1 MNVWRTLP
9 RHARVLL
16 PLAAVHFGLL
26 AALRVAFWQ
35 AFQGIMPRLPLDQLA
50 KVLQIGL
57 KFDARL
63 TLLTLLPPAVLG
75 WIGPCSLVGGR
86 VGRWLWSVYLGVAVG
101 LTFLTYE
108 VDFGHFAY
116 LHARINA
123 QVLDLLRDTLT
134 SLQMVWETYPVVW
147 GTLGLAAVVAGYLA
161 VFRWL
166 VRREQARSVAP
177 TRRWRKAAVVGAV
190 VAAWVFGIWGK
201 AQWYPLRWSDAYFA
215 TDVWSP
221 ALGLN
226 PVLNLADTL
235 KNKSRGFDKAAT
247 REYYAEVASYL
258 GVDHP
263 DPDGL
268 SLRREAP
275 GRPAN
280 GRRPNVI
287 VILLEEAA
295 HYKTGVS
302 GNPLQPSPNLDALAR
317 EGILFRRFYTPA
329 FGTARSVFAL
339 VTGIPD
345 VETHETASRNPL
357 IVDQHTIINAFEGYE
372 KLYFLGGSLN
382 WGNVRGVLAHNIPGL
397 RPFEEG
403 SYKAPRVDGW
413 GISDLALFEEANGV
427 LRLITDRPFFAV
439 IQTSGHHRPY
449 TIPDDNRGFV
459 RADVPAEQVRAAGF
473 VDLDE
478 YNSMRFMDHSVG
490 VFFSLA
496 RHETYFADTIFVLF
510 GDHGSFRSLAD
521 LTGAEA
527 RLGLTRFH
535 VPAVIVGHP
544 VAGTPRVI
552 DTPASEVDVLPT
564 IAGLVG
570 VPYINTTLGRDLLD
584 SRFDSGRF
592 AFTIDEHYREP
603 KIGLITGDAYLQ
615 IPTGGGPTRWADLR
629 GNGATETASVVPER
643 ARTLERLCRGLYEA
657 SRWLMYHNSAQR
669 KTLSPPST
677 TP

>member
-1 MNVWRTLP
+1 MNVWRALP

-26 AALRVAFWQ
+26 VSLRVAFWQ
-35 AFQGIMPRLPLDQLA
+35 AFQGIMPNLPLGELTRA
-50 KVLQIGL
+50 LHIGL

-63 TLLTLLPPAVLG
+63 TLLTLIPPAVVG
-75 WIGPCSLVGGR
+75 WIRPLSVVGGR
-86 VGRWLWSVYLGVAVG
+86 VGRWLWSVYLGVVVG
-101 LTFLTYE
+101 LTFLIYE

-116 LHARINA
+116 LHIRINA

-166 VRREQARSVAP
+166 VRRERARTVLP
-177 TRRWRKAAVVGAV
+177 VRRWRQATSVTIVVI
-190 VAAWVFGIWGK
+190 AWAFGIWGK
-201 AQWYPLRWSDAYFA
+201 VQWYPLRWSDAFFA

-221 ALGLN
+221 AIGLN

-235 KNKSRGFDKAAT
+235 KNKSRGFDETAT
-247 REYYAEVASYL
+247 REHYTEVAAYL

-263 DPDGL
+263 DPVGL
-268 SLRREAP
+268 SFRRDVPA
-275 GRPAN
+275 RPAT
-280 GRRPNVI
+280 GRLTNVI

-295 HYKTGVS
+295 HYKTGAL

-357 IVDQHTIINAFEGYE
+357 IVDQHTIINAFVGYE

-413 GISDLALFEEANGV
+413 GISDLSLFEEANEI
-427 LRLITDRPFFAV
+427 LRQINDRPFFAV

-449 TIPDDNRGFV
+449 TIPDDNHGFV
-459 RADVPAEQVRAAGF
+459 LANVPPNLVRAAGF

-478 YNSMRFMDHSVG
+478 YNSMRFMDHSLG

-496 RHETYFADTIFVLF
+496 RQEAYFPNTIFVLL
-510 GDHGSFRSLAD
+510 GDHGSFSSLAD
-521 LTGAEA
+521 LTSAEA
-527 RLGLTRFH
+527 RFGLTRFH
-535 VPAVIVGHP
+535 VPAVIVGSP
-544 VAGTPRVI
+544 LPGTPRVI

-564 IAGLVG
+564 IAGIVG
-570 VPYINTTLGRDLLD
+570 VPYVNTTLGRDLLD
-584 SRFDSGRF
+584 SRFDSIRF
-592 AFTIDEHYREP
+592 AFTIDEHFREP
-603 KIGLITGDAYLQ
+603 KIGLITGDTYLQ

-629 GNGATETASVVPER
+629 EQGATEVATTDPER
-643 ARTLERLCRGLYEA
+643 AHTLERLCRGLYEA
-657 SRWLMYHNSAQR
+657 SRWLMYHNGQR
-669 KTLSPPST
+669 KTPSSPST

>member
-1 MNVWRTLP
+1 MSVWRTLP

-16 PLAAVHFGLL
+16 PLAVVHLGLL

-35 AFQGIMPRLPLDQLA
+35 TFHGIMPSLPFDQLA
-50 KVLQIGL
+50 KALYIGL

-63 TLLTLLPPAVLG
+63 VLLTLLPPAVLG
-75 WIGPCSLVGGR
+75 WIGPLSIVNGR
-86 VGRWLWSVYLGVAVG
+86 AGRWLWSVYLAVAVG
-101 LTFLTYE
+101 LTFLVYE
-108 VDFGHFAY
+108 VDLGHFAY

-123 QVLDLLRDTLT
+123 QVLDLLKDTLT

-166 VRREQARSVAP
+166 VRREMAQTVVP
-177 TRRWRKAAVVGAV
+177 TGHWRKAAVVSVV

-201 AQWYPLRWSDAYFA
+201 LQWYPLRWSDAYFA

-235 KNKSRGFDKAAT
+235 KNKSRGYDEAAT

-263 DPDGL
+263 DPGVL
-268 SLRREAP
+268 SFHREVP
-275 GRPAN
+275 GRTGN

-295 HYKTGVS
+295 NYKTGVF
-302 GNPLQPSPNLDALAR
+302 GNPLQPTPNLDALAR
-317 EGILFRRFYTPA
+317 EGILFRRFYTPT

-339 VTGIPD
+339 MTGIPD

-382 WGNVRGVLAHNIPGL
+382 WGNVRGILAHNIPGL
-397 RPFEEG
+397 RAFEEG

-413 GISDLALFEEANGV
+413 GISDLSLFEEANGV
-427 LRLITDRPFFAV
+427 LRQIKDRPFFAV

-459 RADVPAEQVRAAGF
+459 RADVPAERVRAAGF
-473 VDLDE
+473 VELDE
-478 YNSMRFMDHSVG
+478 YNSMRFMDHSLG
-490 VFFSLA
+490 VFLSLA
-496 RHETYFADTIFVLF
+496 RNESYFPNTIFVLF

-527 RLGLTRFH
+527 RFGLTRFH

-544 VAGTPRVI
+544 VPGTPRVI
-552 DTPASEVDVLPT
+552 DTLASEVDVLPT

-570 VPYINTTLGRDLLD
+570 VPYVNTTLGRDLLD
-584 SRFDSGRF
+584 SRFDSDRF
-592 AFTIDEHYREP
+592 AFTVDEHYREP
-603 KIGLITGDAYLQ
+603 KIGLITADTYLQ

-629 GNGATETASVVPER
+629 GDGATGTADEQPER

-657 SRWLMYHNSAQR
+657 SRWLMYHNAQR
-669 KTLSPPST
+669 KTASQPPT
-677 TP
+677 AP